1 VANRAAADQLVANV
15 LPIVRT
21 IRASPAS
28 LASLRRSMLVTFEP
42 RAAAPGIPRQR
53 ATCSLGRRLD
63 FLGGCLARYG
73 LGKFL
78 PRVMGERERTG
89 ASSPDKELLLEQ
101 VSGSWPVSTDPSVH
115 IEALNKLFDSGVTI
129 VKLHSG
135 QPNQQ
140 KVIEF
145 YKQHPSQLRES
156 LVVGLRRLL
165 FLVKTS
171 PRWGHVPA
179 RRQEVGCAVL
189 LTSARQ
195 PRAA

>member
-53 ATCSLGRRLD
+53 ATCSLGRRLH
-63 FLGGCLARYG
+63 FLGGCLARCG

-78 PRVMGERERTG
+78 PRVMGGGERTG
-89 ASSPDKELLLEQ
+89 APSPDKELLLEQ
-101 VSGSWPVSTDPSVH
+101 VSGDWPVSTDPSVH

-129 VKLHSG
+129 VKLRSG
-135 QPNQQ
+135 QPNHQ

-145 YKQHPSQLRES
+145 YANNILPSFRNRS
-156 LVVGLRRLL
+156 
-165 FLVKTS
+165 
-171 PRWGHVPA
+171 
-179 RRQEVGCAVL
+179 
-189 LTSARQ
+189 
-195 PRAA
+195 